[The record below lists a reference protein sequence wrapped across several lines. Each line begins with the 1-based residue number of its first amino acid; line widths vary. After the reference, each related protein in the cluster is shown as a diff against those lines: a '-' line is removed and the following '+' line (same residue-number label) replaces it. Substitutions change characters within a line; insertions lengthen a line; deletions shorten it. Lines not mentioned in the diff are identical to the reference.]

1 MKALNS
7 LALLS
12 ATLLLLSGSAFAE
25 VSSAKIESATRPTMA
40 KATGHYARTRSL
52 LIAAVR
58 EFDKANKLVD
68 PGSLIKANEF
78 RNILLDRVEDLDRV
92 LAPQPRV
99 SEAGV
104 RYDSDSRLLGNLA
117 EAPARE

>member
-1 MKALNS
+1 MILFVDPIS
-7 LALLS
+7 
-12 ATLLLLSGSAFAE
+12 AE
-25 VSSAKIESATRPTMA
+25 VTTTKIESATRPTLA
-40 KATGHYARTRSL
+40 KATGHYSRTRSL

-68 PGSLIKANEF
+68 PGALIKTNEF
-78 RNILLDRVEDLDRV
+78 RNILLDRVEDLDKI

-104 RYDSDSRLLGNLA
+104 RYESDGRLLGNLA
-117 EAPARE
+117 EAPERK

>member
-1 MKALNS
+1 MNGFKGLGVI
-7 LALLS
+7 
-12 ATLLLLSGSAFAE
+12 LSGLVLIATPAVAE
-25 VSSAKIESATRPTMA
+25 ISSTKIESASRPTLA

-68 PGSLIKANEF
+68 PGALIKANEF
-78 RNILLDRVEDLDRV
+78 RNILLDRVEDLDKV

-104 RYDSDSRLLGNLA
+104 RFDSDTRLLGNLA
-117 EAPARE
+117 EAPKQK